1 MSGCGCRAA
10 GQHNI
15 QMQGQRIAREH
26 PHLFLGSATRQRGR
40 ADDERRGEVNACMHE
55 HGCIND
61 HGRGWGE
68 GRGLYTVQLL
78 LAPHWPRRED
88 LQRGGPASASA
99 SAREVV
105 VSCRCRCM
113 HTKRINTGP
122 VHAASVSHPPS
133 MNLHTDEMERRE
145 AAVTSNNKKN
155 ALMEVKLNVMF
166 PSLSHR
172 QRTTTAYAH
181 SAHCVL
187 HRNGN
192 KQQRGKARH
201 VSPCAAARRCAQAR
215 QENEPFWQVAEVRR
229 ERERGRRELT
239 LCLLPRGVA
248 LDGHARIDAAGGV
261 GRCAATAAMDEGLLQ
276 LTEPEVGR
284 RRGRR
289 LEVPARAVAHT

>member
-1 MSGCGCRAA
+1 
-10 GQHNI
+10 
-15 QMQGQRIAREH
+15 
-26 PHLFLGSATRQRGR
+26 
-40 ADDERRGEVNACMHE
+40 
-55 HGCIND
+55 
-61 HGRGWGE
+61 
-68 GRGLYTVQLL
+68 
-78 LAPHWPRRED
+78 
-88 LQRGGPASASA
+88 
-99 SAREVV
+99 
-105 VSCRCRCM
+105 
-113 HTKRINTGP
+113 
-122 VHAASVSHPPS
+122 

-229 ERERGRRELT
+229 EREREDDESLRFVCCPGAS
-239 LCLLPRGVA
+239 LLMVMPGSTPPAA
-248 LDGHARIDAAGGV
+248 LADAPPPPPW
-261 GRCAATAAMDEGLLQ
+261 M
-276 LTEPEVGR
+276 
-284 RRGRR
+284 
-289 LEVPARAVAHT
+289 RASSSSPNPK